1 MKRIGW
7 LLAGCVMCGWLA
19 VGCGEQKTTL
29 EPSSLQESFQGSE
42 AQSQIQQAI
51 TSMEQG
57 NYLNGVNTMTQVIE
71 KTDLNKEQ
79 IDAIYEVIT
88 QVQKINSETPGNPDY
103 TPINEAVEKLYSALR
118 QQEEG

>member
-1 MKRIGW
+1 M
-7 LLAGCVMCGWLA
+7 GCAMGVLLA
-19 VGCGEQKTTL
+19 VGCGESKTTL
-29 EPSSLQESFQGSE
+29 EPAVLQKSFQGSE
-42 AQSQIQQAI
+42 AQSQIDQAI

-57 NYLNGVNTMTQVIE
+57 NYLNGVNTITQVIE
-71 KTDLNKEQ
+71 KTDLNQEQ

-88 QVQKINSETPGNPDY
+88 QVQKINSETPGNPNY